1 MKTVEEVEFEIW
13 DAGTDADK
21 KRMILRS
28 YAEEIR
34 EECAK
39 GCEQWK
45 PDGEFYANAIRSLKI
60 P

>member
-1 MKTVEEVEFEIW
+1 MRTVEEVYR
-13 DAGTDADK
+13 DLVDDLHD
-21 KRMILRS
+21 KRMKAILRS